1 MPIGNALNNARL
13 MSSNKSELKNFS
25 ELSERDDHLKET
37 TLDSRL
43 AYDGLFLKVF
53 SDEVQLPNQ
62 KLANRE
68 FIKHPGAVAIVPLFD
83 DNSVLLERQYRY
95 PMHQAILEIPAGK
108 LEFGEDPLL
117 CAKRELKE
125 ETGYEAKEWIFLGKI
140 HPVISYST
148 EFIDIYLA
156 KGLVQGQATLD
167 DEEFLDIFRA
177 TVPEISE
184 WIKKGSITDV
194 KTIISHYWLK
204 DYLSAQ

>member
-1 MPIGNALNNARL
+1 
-13 MSSNKSELKNFS
+13 MSSSKPSLTSFS
-25 ELSERDDHLKET
+25 ELPEKDDHLKEQT
-37 TLDSRL
+37 TDSRL

-62 KLANRE
+62 KLVNRE
-68 FIKHPGAVAIVPLFD
+68 YIKHPGAVAIVPLYE
-83 DNSVLLERQYRY
+83 DNSVLMERQFRY
-95 PMHQAILEIPAGK
+95 PLHKAILEIPAGK

-125 ETGYEAKEWIFLGKI
+125 ETGFEASEWIFLGKI

-156 KGLVQGQATLD
+156 KGLVQGPAKLD
-167 DEEFLDIFRA
+167 EEEFLDVFRA
-177 TVPEISE
+177 TIPEISE
-184 WIKKGSITDV
+184 LIKKGLITDV

-204 DYLSAQ
+204 DYLSAH

>member
-1 MPIGNALNNARL
+1 

-156 KGLVQGQATLD
+156 KGLVEGQATLD

-177 TVPEISE
+177 TLPEISE

>member
-1 MPIGNALNNARL
+1 
-13 MSSNKSELKNFS
+13 MSSSKPSLTSFS
-25 ELSERDDHLKET
+25 ELPEKDDHLKEQT
-37 TLDSRL
+37 TDSRL

-62 KLANRE
+62 KLVNRE
-68 FIKHPGAVAIVPLFD
+68 YIKHPGAVAIVPLFE
-83 DNSVLLERQYRY
+83 DNSVLMERQFRY
-95 PMHQAILEIPAGK
+95 PLHKAILEIPAGK

-125 ETGYEAKEWIFLGKI
+125 ETGFEANEWIFLGKI

-156 KGLVQGQATLD
+156 KGLVQGPAKLD
-167 DEEFLDIFRA
+167 EEEFLDVFRA
-177 TVPEISE
+177 TIPEISE
-184 WIKKGSITDV
+184 WIKKGLITDV

-204 DYLSAQ
+204 DYLSKN

>member
-1 MPIGNALNNARL
+1 
-13 MSSNKSELKNFS
+13 MSSNKSDLKNFS

-177 TVPEISE
+177 TLPEISE

>member
-1 MPIGNALNNARL
+1 MP
-13 MSSNKSELKNFS
+13 SSKPSLTSFS
-25 ELSERDDHLKET
+25 ELPEKDDHLKEQT
-37 TLDSRL
+37 TDSRL

-62 KLANRE
+62 KLVNRE
-68 FIKHPGAVAIVPLFD
+68 YIKHPGAVAIVPLFE
-83 DNSVLLERQYRY
+83 DNSVLMERQFRY
-95 PMHQAILEIPAGK
+95 PLHKAILEIPAGK

-125 ETGYEAKEWIFLGKI
+125 ETGFEANEWIFLGKI

-156 KGLVQGQATLD
+156 KGLVQGPAKLD
-167 DEEFLDIFRA
+167 EEEFLDVFRA
-177 TVPEISE
+177 TIPEISE
-184 WIKKGSITDV
+184 WIKKGLITDV

-204 DYLSAQ
+204 DYLSKN

>member
-1 MPIGNALNNARL
+1 

-177 TVPEISE
+177 TLPEIGE

>member
-13 MSSNKSELKNFS
+13 MSSNKPELKSFS
-25 ELSERDDHLKET
+25 ELSENDDHLKET

-53 SDEVQLPNQ
+53 SDDVQLPNQ

-68 FIKHPGAVAIVPLFD
+68 FIKHPGAVAIVPLFE
-83 DNSVLLERQYRY
+83 DNSVLMERQFRY
-95 PMHQAILEIPAGK
+95 PLHRAILEIPAGK

-156 KGLVQGQATLD
+156 KGLVQGQAKLD

-177 TVPEISE
+177 TIPEISE
-184 WIKKGSITDV
+184 LIKTGSITDV

>member
-177 TVPEISE
+177 TLPEISE

>member
-1 MPIGNALNNARL
+1 

-156 KGLVQGQATLD
+156 KGLVQGQAALD
-167 DEEFLDIFRA
+167 DEEFLDIFKA
-177 TVPEISE
+177 TLPEISE

-204 DYLSAQ
+204 DYLAAQ

>member
-1 MPIGNALNNARL
+1 
-13 MSSNKSELKNFS
+13 MSSSKPTLTSFS
-25 ELSERDDHLKET
+25 ELPEKDDHLKEQT
-37 TLDSRL
+37 TDSRL

-62 KLANRE
+62 KLVNRE
-68 FIKHPGAVAIVPLFD
+68 YIKHPGAVAIVPLFE
-83 DNSVLLERQYRY
+83 DNSVLMERQFRY
-95 PMHQAILEIPAGK
+95 PLHKAILEIPAGK

-125 ETGYEAKEWIFLGKI
+125 ETGFEANEWIFLGKI

-156 KGLVQGQATLD
+156 KGLVQGPAKLD
-167 DEEFLDIFRA
+167 EEEFLDDFRA
-177 TVPEISE
+177 TIPEISE
-184 WIKKGSITDV
+184 WIKKGLITDV

-204 DYLSAQ
+204 DYLSKN

>member
-1 MPIGNALNNARL
+1 
-13 MSSNKSELKNFS
+13 MSSSKPSLTSFS
-25 ELSERDDHLKET
+25 ELPEKDDHLKEQT
-37 TLDSRL
+37 TDSRL

-62 KLANRE
+62 KLVNRE
-68 FIKHPGAVAIVPLFD
+68 YIKHPGAVAIVPLFE
-83 DNSVLLERQYRY
+83 DNSVLMERQFRY
-95 PMHQAILEIPAGK
+95 PLHKAILEIPAGK

-125 ETGYEAKEWIFLGKI
+125 ETGFEANEWIFLGKI

-156 KGLVQGQATLD
+156 KGLVQGPAKLD
-167 DEEFLDIFRA
+167 EEEFLDVFRA
-177 TVPEISE
+177 TIPEISE
-184 WIKKGSITDV
+184 WIKNGLITDV

-204 DYLSAQ
+204 DYLSKN

>member
-1 MPIGNALNNARL
+1 

-177 TVPEISE
+177 TLPEISE

>member
-1 MPIGNALNNARL
+1 MLVRYALNNARL
-13 MSSNKSELKNFS
+13 MSNNKSRVNHFS
-25 ELSERDDHLKET
+25 ELSENDDHLRENT
-37 TLDSRL
+37 VDSRL

-53 SDEVQLPNQ
+53 SDDVQLPNQ

-68 FIKHPGAVAIVPLFD
+68 YIKHPGAVAIVPLFD
-83 DNSVLLERQYRY
+83 DHSILLERQYRY

-108 LEFGEDPLL
+108 LDFGEDPLL

-125 ETGYEAKEWIFLGKI
+125 ETGFEANEWIFLGKI

-156 KGLVQGQATLD
+156 KGLVQGQAKLD
-167 DEEFLDIFRA
+167 DEEFLDTFRA
-177 TVPEISE
+177 TLPEISE
-184 WIKKGSITDV
+184 WIKQGLITDV

>member
-1 MPIGNALNNARL
+1 

-117 CAKRELKE
+117 CAKRELE
-125 ETGYEAKEWIFLGKI
+125 EEAG
-140 HPVISYST
+140 
-148 EFIDIYLA
+148 
-156 KGLVQGQATLD
+156 
-167 DEEFLDIFRA
+167 
-177 TVPEISE
+177 
-184 WIKKGSITDV
+184 DV
-194 KTIISHYWLK
+194 
-204 DYLSAQ
+204 A

>member
-1 MPIGNALNNARL
+1 
-13 MSSNKSELKNFS
+13 MSSNKSELKSFS
-25 ELSERDDHLKET
+25 ELSETDDHLKET

-62 KLANRE
+62 NLANRE

-156 KGLVQGQATLD
+156 KGLVQGQAALD

-177 TVPEISE
+177 TLPEISE

-204 DYLSAQ
+204 DYLAAQ

>member
-1 MPIGNALNNARL
+1 

-167 DEEFLDIFRA
+167 DEEFLDIFR
-177 TVPEISE
+177 TTLPEISE

>member
-1 MPIGNALNNARL
+1 
-13 MSSNKSELKNFS
+13 MSSSKPSLTSFS
-25 ELSERDDHLKET
+25 ELPEKDDHLKEQT
-37 TLDSRL
+37 TDSRL

-62 KLANRE
+62 KLVNRE
-68 FIKHPGAVAIVPLFD
+68 YIKHPGAVAIIPLFE
-83 DNSVLLERQYRY
+83 DNSVLMERQFRY
-95 PMHQAILEIPAGK
+95 PLHKAILEIPAGK

-125 ETGYEAKEWIFLGKI
+125 ETGFEANEWIFLGKI

-156 KGLVQGQATLD
+156 KGLVQGPAKLD
-167 DEEFLDIFRA
+167 EEEFLDVFRA
-177 TVPEISE
+177 TIPEISE
-184 WIKKGSITDV
+184 LIKKGLITDV

-204 DYLSAQ
+204 DYLAAQ

>member
-1 MPIGNALNNARL
+1 

>member
-177 TVPEISE
+177 TLPEIGE

>member
-1 MPIGNALNNARL
+1 
-13 MSSNKSELKNFS
+13 MSSNKPELKSFS
-25 ELSERDDHLKET
+25 ELSENDDHLKET

-53 SDEVQLPNQ
+53 SDDVQLPNQ

-68 FIKHPGAVAIVPLFD
+68 FIKHPGAVAIVPLFE
-83 DNSVLLERQYRY
+83 DNSVLMERQFRY
-95 PMHQAILEIPAGK
+95 PLHRAILEIPAGK

-156 KGLVQGQATLD
+156 KGLVQGQAKLD

-177 TVPEISE
+177 TIPEISE
-184 WIKKGSITDV
+184 LIKTGSITDV

>member
-1 MPIGNALNNARL
+1 
-13 MSSNKSELKNFS
+13 MSSSKPSLTSFS
-25 ELSERDDHLKET
+25 ELPEKDDHLKEQT
-37 TLDSRL
+37 TDSRL

-62 KLANRE
+62 KLVNRE
-68 FIKHPGAVAIVPLFD
+68 YIKHPGAVAIVPLFE
-83 DNSVLLERQYRY
+83 DNSVLMERQFRY
-95 PMHQAILEIPAGK
+95 PLHKAILEIPAGK

-125 ETGYEAKEWIFLGKI
+125 ETGFEASEWIFLGKI

-156 KGLVQGQATLD
+156 KGLVQGPAKLD
-167 DEEFLDIFRA
+167 EEEFLDVFRA
-177 TVPEISE
+177 TIPEISE
-184 WIKKGSITDV
+184 LIKKGLITDV

-204 DYLSAQ
+204 DYLSAH